1 MFPFWL
7 SFFLLQIAGYMYGVS
22 PPDNPQVKEIR
33 SIVMA
38 PQWGNHQQ
46 VNLPSSLPDHELLR
60 DLEPLGWLHTQP
72 NESPQMSPL
81 VRTGWRTGARGAG
94 CATHTVAFWLR
105 VAVQLNTI
113 NGWMLEVVHCMAPYV
128 GSKAGVSTSSSC
140 RL

>member
-1 MFPFWL
+1 
-7 SFFLLQIAGYMYGVS
+7 MYGVS

-46 VNLPSSLPDHELLR
+46 VNLPATLPDHELLR

-81 VRTGWRTGARGAG
+81 VSGVLKARGG
-94 CATHTVAFWLR
+94 GGGPGGPPPPNWVHPPTKRLCMCSVCLLVGLWLQR
-105 VAVQLNTI
+105 CWHLWAS
-113 NGWMLEVVHCMAPYV
+113 E
-128 GSKAGVSTSSSC
+128 
-140 RL
+140 

>member
-1 MFPFWL
+1 MSLLPPPSFL
-7 SFFLLQIAGYMYGVS
+7 SQIAGYMYGVS

-81 VRTGWRTGARGAG
+81 VSDSDWTQQEM
-94 CATHTVAFWLR
+94 C
-105 VAVQLNTI
+105 
-113 NGWMLEVVHCMAPYV
+113 
-128 GSKAGVSTSSSC
+128 GVC
-140 RL
+140 

>member
-1 MFPFWL
+1 MSLLPPPSFL
-7 SFFLLQIAGYMYGVS
+7 SQIAGYMYGVS

-81 VRTGWRTGARGAG
+81 VSDSDLTQQER
-94 CATHTVAFWLR
+94 C
-105 VAVQLNTI
+105 
-113 NGWMLEVVHCMAPYV
+113 
-128 GSKAGVSTSSSC
+128 GVC
-140 RL
+140 RLLHLLTI

>member
-1 MFPFWL
+1 
-7 SFFLLQIAGYMYGVS
+7 MYGVS

-46 VNLPSSLPDHELLR
+46 VNLPATLPDHELLR

-81 VRTGWRTGARGAG
+81 VSGVLKARGGGGATGCTPQQSAYACVRSACLWVCGCSAAG
-94 CATHTVAFWLR
+94 
-105 VAVQLNTI
+105 
-113 NGWMLEVVHCMAPYV
+113 
-128 GSKAGVSTSSSC
+128 TSGLPSSQDC
-140 RL
+140 G

>member
-1 MFPFWL
+1 
-7 SFFLLQIAGYMYGVS
+7 MYGVS

-46 VNLPSSLPDHELLR
+46 VNLPASLPDHELLR

-81 VRTGWRTGARGAG
+81 VRAGGAAWVLCVHTHWCKSRHF
-94 CATHTVAFWLR
+94 CA
-105 VAVQLNTI
+105 
-113 NGWMLEVVHCMAPYV
+113 
-128 GSKAGVSTSSSC
+128 
-140 RL
+140 